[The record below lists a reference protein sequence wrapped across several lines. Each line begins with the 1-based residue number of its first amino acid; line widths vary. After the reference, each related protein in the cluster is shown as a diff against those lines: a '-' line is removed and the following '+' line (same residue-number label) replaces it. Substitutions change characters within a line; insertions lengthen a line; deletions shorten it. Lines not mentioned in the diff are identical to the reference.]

1 MSAMTA
7 GTQKPETFVRR
18 ASGLVRTAGP
28 LDVLAYNINFISIG
42 LLLTFMLLLMPAL
55 YPGVNMYLS
64 TIFAVLVTIP
74 TALVYSFLAASMP
87 RSGGEYVYVSR
98 ILGPVWG
105 TMANWNVTIWWFF
118 YGGVPSAF
126 FARYGLAP
134 MFRALGAFTSSP
146 GLVATADW
154 ASSPVGTFVYGT
166 LLLVVLTVIFVL
178 GLKRFFIV
186 QNILFFLALI
196 STALVIIVWFTSSP
210 GAFRDGFNTH
220 FGPLAGQADLYSAI
234 VDGAKTGG
242 FGLAPF
248 SLFNTLIPMT
258 WIYLNLGFSFSS
270 SYIGGE
276 VKNANK
282 LQLWAAPA
290 AILLVAVV
298 VILTIA
304 AAERVVGLEF
314 LGAVGFFLPTDWPSV
329 GLSFAPTF
337 TEMAAYT
344 TNLPLAFLITF
355 GFLFWS
361 YAWLPG
367 QILNGSRN
375 LVAYGLDGLLPKRFS
390 EVHPTFHTPVFS
402 LAVMCMA
409 SIISLAIYVFTPY
422 FATLVGIFG
431 FILTF
436 GLTSI
441 AAMLMPY
448 RTSTIFETS
457 PVKWRLGG
465 LPVITLIGG
474 LSVIACL
481 FMEWVFLSDPYA
493 GLQATPTPFFDQ
505 IPYGMAWFNIAIFL
519 SGLLL
524 YYIAKAVQSRRGVDV
539 DLAYK
544 EIPSE

>member
-1 MSAMTA
+1 
-7 GTQKPETFVRR
+7 
-18 ASGLVRTAGP
+18 
-28 LDVLAYNINFISIG
+28 

-134 MFRALGAFTSSP
+134 MFRVLGAFTGSP
-146 GLVATADW
+146 GLVAAADW
-154 ASSPVGTFVYGT
+154 ASSPLGTFVYGT
-166 LLLVVLTVIFVL
+166 LLLLALTAVFVI
-178 GLKRFFIV
+178 GLKRFFMV
-186 QNILFFLALI
+186 QNILFFLALL
-196 STALVIIVWFTSSP
+196 STARVIIIWFTSAP
-210 GAFRDGFNTH
+210 GSFREGFNARL
-220 FGPLAGQADLYSAI
+220 GALAGQADLYGAI
-234 VDGAKTGG
+234 VGGAQAGG
-242 FGLAPF
+242 FSLAPF
-248 SLFNTLIPMT
+248 SLFNTIIPMT

-276 VKNANK
+276 VKNASK
-282 LQLWAAPA
+282 LQLWAAPV
-290 AILLVAVV
+290 AIVIVAVIV
-298 VILTIA
+298 LITIA
-304 AAERVVGLEF
+304 AAERAVGSEF
-314 LGAVGFFLPTDWPSV
+314 LGSVGFFLPTDWPSV

-344 TNLPLAFLITF
+344 TSLPIAFLITF

-375 LVAYGLDGLLPKRFS
+375 LVAYALDGLLPRRFS
-390 EVHPTFHTPVFS
+390 EVHPTFRTPVFS
-402 LAVMCMA
+402 LATMCIA

-448 RTSTIFETS
+448 RAQSIFEAS
-457 PVKWRLGG
+457 PVNWRMGN
-465 LPVITLIGG
+465 LPVISLVGG
-474 LSVIACL
+474 LSVLACL
-481 FMEWVFLSDPYA
+481 FMEWVYLSDPYA
-493 GLQATPTPFFDQ
+493 GLQSTPTPFFDQ

-524 YYIAKAVQSRRGVDV
+524 YYIAKAVQGRRGVNV